1 MSLVRVCSLP
11 SASEEV
17 VTSLM
22 TTLIDMAIDKVA
34 VKTGSDEKMG
44 RKANIVQRKSLELK
58 AGGKNGSVSRER
70 LEKVKAA
77 SGSKSFIPMWVEEPS
92 LPSGWKSCVAAPGKA
107 ALYYSPCGNLFTSWA
122 QVEKFL
128 GPAVMKEISG
138 AEEMQSKDEA
148 VKQESFKTE
157 KSPSEGKRMDL
168 SAGKEGS
175 GRKDNKNKNA
185 LGSLKKASKSV
196 EKEAFKPKDRMVKS
210 YSKLSGDLELSDD
223 VISLS
228 DEELTMETSVEK
240 KRKKTSEN
248 QSKSSKS
255 KKHRTDVKIKPEKKA
270 DKNSPVLSSLD
281 SNFRPSKEQ
290 EEILLAAFRQ
300 WPVAFPE
307 LVEAL
312 VKETKL
318 EGSQVKQWFLRT
330 RQDCLCLLW
339 ESL

>member
-1 MSLVRVCSLP
+1 MG
-11 SASEEV
+11 SEKKV
-17 VTSLM
+17 V
-22 TTLIDMAIDKVA
+22 
-34 VKTGSDEKMG
+34 

-58 AGGKNGSVSRER
+58 FRGKDEIVSRER
-70 LEKVKAA
+70 VENVKKT
-77 SGSKSFIPMWVEEPS
+77 SGSKGFTPMWVEEPK

-107 ALYYSPCGNLFTSWA
+107 ALYYSPCGNLFTNWA

-128 GPAVMKEISG
+128 GPAVMKEV
-138 AEEMQSKDEA
+138 AVVEE
-148 VKQESFKTE
+148 KQPKNKMVEQETFKNE
-157 KSPSEGKRMDL
+157 KSPSEGEKNDP
-168 SAGKEGS
+168 SWKESS
-175 GRKDNKNKNA
+175 GLQDIKNK
-185 LGSLKKASKSV
+185 KKTPRSV
-196 EKEAFKPKDRMVKS
+196 EKLAFKSKDRMIES

-228 DEELTMETSVEK
+228 DEELSMETSVVEK
-240 KRKKTSEN
+240 KRKRTSEKE
-248 QSKSSKS
+248 SKSSKS
-255 KKHRTDVKIKPEKKA
+255 KRHRTDAKKSSREKKA
-270 DKNSPVLSSLD
+270 EKNSPIFSSLD
-281 SNFRPSKEQ
+281 SNRTSKAQ